1 MTAEDIRAKRACEA
15 YYFHAGL
22 GGEVIEGDL
31 FTAVRD
37 NGRRSVWD
45 LNRVFD
51 IKASKSADIDSLLIT
66 SESLYQRQ
74 GYTYFSVSPFT
85 PPSFIARLAMEDYKE
100 LTPVVQMV
108 LSGALNGGRTEGFE
122 MAPVISEADWGVLFK
137 LVRQDHIEG
146 ARSQGTKLDEV
157 VTAGIVDGYRRR
169 AGPCQFF
176 IARINDTI
184 CGYGSATTCPNGI
197 GMIEDL
203 FTAPVF
209 RRRGV
214 GSSLI
219 SGCTDYLRSRGA
231 TDFLIGSLI
240 SEPPKHLYRKLGFLP
255 VCLTRAF
262 YKRLAT

>member
-1 MTAEDIRAKRACEA
+1 MTAQDTRAKRACEA
-15 YYFHAGL
+15 YSFHAKL
-22 GGEVIEGDL
+22 GGEVIEGDQ

-37 NGRRSVWD
+37 NDRPTVWD

-51 IKASKSADIDSLLIT
+51 VTASKGDDIDRVLT
-66 SESLYQRQ
+66 TAKGLYQRQ

-85 PPSFIARLAMEDYKE
+85 PPSFVARLALEVYQE

-108 LSGALNGGRTEGFE
+108 LSGALEGGQADGFG
-122 MAPVISEADWGVLFK
+122 MIPVTSQDDWNVLFR

-146 ARSQGTKLDEV
+146 GRSQGAKLDEN

-176 IARINDTI
+176 IARIDDTI
-184 CGYGSATTCPNGI
+184 CGYGSATTCPNGM

-203 FTAPVF
+203 FTAPAF

-214 GSSLI
+214 ASSLI
-219 SGCTDYLRSRGA
+219 AGCTDYLRSRGA
-231 TDFLIGSLI
+231 TDLLIGSLI

-262 YKRLAT
+262 YKPLPG